1 MIRWFANQRLLV
13 KILTPIALLAGVIVF
28 LSAMSLSRISELDAM
43 STEAMDVV
51 AERRIQLLEVSRHLN
66 GATIAEKNIILATET
81 AEATQFADLFRKE
94 IEAIQAALV
103 QLDKT
108 ANTDQRRQT
117 NRTLRD
123 VLAPYQQAAAKVIEL
138 GLQNKDEEARKINLS
153 ESGPARR
160 ATSNFIE
167 ERVAINAKE
176 MGSIGAQSD
185 ALLADTSTVIWLT
198 ASSGLVVGLG
208 LALLIVLSLI
218 VGPMTRMIAALSLL
232 ARGDLSIAIQGADR
246 RDEVGQLARALD
258 VFKANALE
266 ARRLEAEQ
274 SALKVQAEVKRKAD
288 LNQLATAFEGTVQA
302 IVDTVA
308 VSATQME
315 GAATGLSSAASQ
327 ASSQATAVAAASEQ
341 SSANVQTVASA
352 TEELAA
358 SILEIGRQVS
368 NQTQISS
375 DAVQEAERTKVMM
388 QGLVNTSNQ
397 IGAVVELIN
406 NIASQTNLLA
416 LNATIEAARAGEAGK
431 GFAVVASEVKAL
443 ASQTARATEEI
454 QTKVK
459 DIQSATTGAQSA
471 IVTVGGIIQQMN
483 EIATAIA
490 AAIEEQNAAT
500 DEISGNVNQ
509 AARGTEMVNTNIGGV
524 MQAATATGAAASQ
537 VLGAAGDL
545 AKDAE
550 RLKSEVTRFIATV
563 RAA

>member
-13 KILTPIALLAGVIVF
+13 KILTPIALLVGVIVF
-28 LSAMSLSRISELDAM
+28 ISTTSLSRINDLDAL
-43 STEAMDVV
+43 SNEALDVV

-66 GATIAEKNIILATET
+66 GATIAEKNIIFATDH
-81 AEATQFADLFRKE
+81 AEASQFADLFRKE
-94 IEAIQAALV
+94 MEAIQASLA

-117 NRTLRD
+117 NRSLRD
-123 VLAPYQQAAAKVIEL
+123 ALAPYQQAAAKVIEL
-138 GLQNKDEEARKINLS
+138 GVQNKDEEARKISLS
-153 ESGPARR
+153 ESAPARR
-160 ATSNFIE
+160 AASTFIE
-167 ERVAINAKE
+167 ERVATNATE
-176 MGSIGAQSD
+176 MEKIGAQAD
-185 ALLADTSTVIWLT
+185 ALLADTKTAIWLT

-208 LALLIVLSLI
+208 LTLLIVLSLI
-218 VGPMTRMIAALSLL
+218 VGPMTRMIGAMNLL
-232 ARGDLSIAIQGADR
+232 ARGDLSIDIQGADR

-258 VFKANALE
+258 VFKANGLE
-266 ARRLEAEQ
+266 TRRLEAEQ
-274 SALKVQAEVKRKAD
+274 SALKIQAEAKRKAD

-302 IVDTVA
+302 IVNTVA

-388 QGLVNTSNQ
+388 QGLVDTSNQ

-443 ASQTARATEEI
+443 ASQTARATDEI

-459 DIQSATTGAQSA
+459 DIQSASAGAQSA
-471 IVTVGGIIQQMN
+471 IVNVGGIIQQMN

-500 DEISGNVNQ
+500 GEISGNVNQ

-537 VLGAAGDL
+537 VLGAAGGL